1 MTVRIKLRGVLE
13 EMLEADTGRHLAH
26 DILVFTR
33 HWVHYGTLAFIFL
46 TTLAAAARGLMTMP

>member
-13 EMLEADTGRHLAH
+13 EMLEADTGRHWAH